1 MAPRSVLP
9 LLYGPEDHATSVTT
23 CRILYQR
30 HPRLTQVVLEKKLLK
45 LSWKGDTLSTFKRHL
60 KFHLFQSAFTVQSS
74 CASDSDSF
82 SRFLAL
88 YKLVCMYVCIC
99 MTCAYLGL
107 EELVFERQELRV
119 VSCFVEECLK
129 VLYMQRRR
137 IESS

>member
-1 MAPRSVLP
+1 MASRSVLP

-82 SRFLAL
+82 SRFWRYINLS
-88 YKLVCMYVCIC
+88 VCMYMYDVRIPRPRR
-99 MTCAYLGL
+99 TCPRAS
-107 EELVFERQELRV
+107 RTP
-119 VSCFVEECLK
+119 CCL
-129 VLYMQRRR
+129 LLRRR
-137 IESS
+137 MPESPVHAAPAD